1 MQKSAMIIL
10 DSVFIIAG
18 FGGILMKLVFASL
31 AALVVFM
38 CLMFAVVSVVSRENI
53 GEGVLVGGVG
63 IGILL
68 VHLYSIDTPKLL
80 WEDEEDG

>member
-1 MQKSAMIIL
+1 MIIL
-10 DSVFIIAG
+10 DSVFIIVV

>member
-1 MQKSAMIIL
+1 
-10 DSVFIIAG
+10 
-18 FGGILMKLVFASL
+18 
-31 AALVVFM
+31 
-38 CLMFAVVSVVSRENI
+38 MFAVVSVVSRENI

>member
-1 MQKSAMIIL
+1 
-10 DSVFIIAG
+10 
-18 FGGILMKLVFASL
+18 MKLIFASL
-31 AALVVFM
+31 AALIVFM
-38 CLMFAVVSVVSRENI
+38 CLMFAVVSVVSRENV

>member
-1 MQKSAMIIL
+1 MIIL
-10 DSVFIIAG
+10 DSVFIITG